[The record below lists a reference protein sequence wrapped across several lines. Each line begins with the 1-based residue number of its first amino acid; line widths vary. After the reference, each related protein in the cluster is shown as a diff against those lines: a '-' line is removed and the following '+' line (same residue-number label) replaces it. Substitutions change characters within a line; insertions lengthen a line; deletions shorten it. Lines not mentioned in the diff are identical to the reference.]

1 MEELLRYT
9 KEVYLENDPHVLN
22 VPNLERNA
30 WNFEG
35 CKKSVHDLKLLFLN
49 TLFEWINASGLFS
62 FNSLPDL
69 IDRCNSSI

>member
-35 CKKSVHDLKLLFLN
+35 CKKSVHDWKLLFLD

-62 FNSLPDL
+62 FTSLPDL
-69 IDRCNSSI
+69 INRCTSSI

>member
-9 KEVYLENDPHVLN
+9 KEVYLENDPFVPN

-30 WNFEG
+30 WNFEV

-62 FNSLPDL
+62 FTSLPDL
-69 IDRCNSSI
+69 ID